1 MTTPYPKPFDVKAD
15 VMVNIRPLK
24 MSDVQRVAELHHA
37 AMGNSLWS
45 QLGQRFLRA
54 LYRGLLGTPQFIG
67 FVYEDP
73 SSATIEG
80 FIAGST
86 NTETMFKTCFK
97 ASAPRLGIT
106 ALLGIRSV
114 GVARRLIETF
124 RYFDDS
130 ALAFTTT
137 AESLFCSFTP
147 KLRGKRVSGH
157 INKVLFDTLCAEGF
171 QAVKITTEVD
181 NIGANRQLQSWGFQV
196 VGQFQFYGKEM
207 IGYQLIFDQSDRVE
221 AKDWRS

>member
-1 MTTPYPKPFDVKAD
+1 MTTPSPRPFDVNAD
-15 VMVNIRPLK
+15 VMANIRPLQRI
-24 MSDVQRVAELHHA
+24 DVQRVAELHHA
-37 AMGNSLWS
+37 AMGNSLWA
-45 QLGQRFLRA
+45 QLGKRFLRA
-54 LYRGLLGTPQFIG
+54 LYRGLLETPQFIG

-86 NTETMFKTCFK
+86 DTEAMFKSCFK
-97 ASAPRLGIT
+97 ASAPRLGIA

-114 GVARRLIETF
+114 DVARRLIQTF

-130 ALAFTTT
+130 ALAFATT

-147 KLRGKRVSGH
+147 QLRGKRVSGH
-157 INKVLFDTLCAEGF
+157 INKVLFDTLYAEGF

-181 NIGANRQLQSWGFQV
+181 NAGANRQLQSWGFQV
-196 VGQFQFYGKEM
+196 VGQFHFYGKEM
-207 IGYQLIFDQSDRVE
+207 IGYQLIFEHSDRVE
-221 AKDWRS
+221 ARDWRS